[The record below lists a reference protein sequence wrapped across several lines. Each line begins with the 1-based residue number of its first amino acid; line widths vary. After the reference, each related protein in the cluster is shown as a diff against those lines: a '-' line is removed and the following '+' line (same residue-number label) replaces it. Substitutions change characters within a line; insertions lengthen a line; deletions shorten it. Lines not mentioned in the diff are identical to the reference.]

1 MDFGLSEEQ
10 RLLQDTIRKL
20 LAAAFPT
27 ARARE
32 ISKTESAHD
41 GELWKQLAENGA
53 LGALI
58 PERHGGSELSFLDA
72 MLVAE
77 EIGRAAGPGAYAA
90 TAVMAAVAL
99 RGAHDEVLQKQI
111 LPEIASGRTRIG
123 VATAEAHG
131 ARDGARV
138 RLDHARAS
146 GTALFA
152 LDAVGAERLLV
163 YTSGELALLDSAAPG
178 VEVIPL
184 PSVDGTRRF
193 AEVRLHSAELLA
205 LVGRTDRALAAGRI
219 ALAFDSL
226 GASERAL
233 ELALAYVAERKQF
246 GRVIGSFQAV
256 KHMLAEIAAALEPA
270 RSLAWYAAHAFEH
283 EPLEAERVAALC
295 KAHVSEVASEALRK
309 ATEVHGGIGFTEQYD
324 LHLWFRRV
332 ALTRPLLGGPEF
344 LREHADSLRLR
355 GEHRPL

>member
-20 LAAAFPT
+20 LADAFPT
-27 ARARE
+27 TRARE
-32 ISKTESAHD
+32 VSKTASAHD
-41 GELWKQLAENGA
+41 ASLWKLLAENGA

-58 PERHGGSELSFLDA
+58 PEKHGGSELSFLDA
-72 MLVAE
+72 MLIAE
-77 EIGRAAGPGAYAA
+77 EVGRAAGPGAYAA
-90 TAVMAAVAL
+90 TAVMAAVAIGGSGDETL
-99 RGAHDEVLQKQI
+99 QKEVLPQI
-111 LPEIASGRTRIG
+111 AAGTTRIG
-123 VATAEAHG
+123 VALSEAHG

-138 RLDHARAS
+138 RLDHGRAD
-146 GTALFA
+146 GVALFA
-152 LDAVGAERLLV
+152 LDAVEADRLLV
-163 YTSGELALLDSAAPG
+163 YTSGELALVSTATPA
-178 VEVIPL
+178 VEVVPL
-184 PSVDGTRRF
+184 SAVDGTRRF
-193 AEVRLHSAELLA
+193 AEVRLHAAEVTLIGTPNR
-205 LVGRTDRALAAGRI
+205 VLAAGRL

-233 ELALAYVAERKQF
+233 ELALAYAAERKQF

-283 EPLEAERVAALC
+283 EPHDAERMAALC
-295 KAHVSEVASEALRK
+295 KAHLSEVASEVLRK

-332 ALTRPLLGGPEF
+332 ALSRPLLGGPDL
-344 LREHADSLRLR
+344 LRDQAQRLR
-355 GEHRPL
+355 GAHRPL

>member
-20 LAAAFPT
+20 LADAFPT
-27 ARARE
+27 TRARE
-32 ISKTESAHD
+32 VSKTASAHD
-41 GELWKQLAENGA
+41 ASLWKQLAENGA

-58 PERHGGSELSFLDA
+58 PEKHGGSELSFLDA
-72 MLVAE
+72 MLIAE
-77 EIGRAAGPGAYAA
+77 EIGRAAGPGAYTA

-99 RGAHDEVLQKQI
+99 GDSPDEALHKELLPQI
-111 LPEIASGRTRIG
+111 AAGTTRIG
-123 VATAEAHG
+123 VALAEAHG

-138 RLDHARAS
+138 RIDHGRAN
-146 GTALFA
+146 GVALFA
-152 LDAVGAERLLV
+152 LDAVEADRLLV
-163 YTSGELALLDSAAPG
+163 YTSGELALLSVAAPG

-184 PSVDGTRRF
+184 AAIDGTRRF
-193 AEVRLHSAELLA
+193 AEVRLHSADVLA
-205 LVGRTDRALAAGRI
+205 LLGATERALAAGRL

-270 RSLAWYAAHAFEH
+270 RSLAWYAAHVFDH
-283 EPLEAERVAALC
+283 EPRDAEGMAALC
-295 KAHVSEVASEALRK
+295 KAHLSEVASDVLRK

-332 ALTRPLLGGPEF
+332 ALTRPLLGGPDL
-344 LREHADSLRLR
+344 LRDQAQRLR
-355 GEHRPL
+355 GERRPL

>member
-1 MDFGLSEEQ
+1 MDFGLSDEQ

-20 LAAAFPT
+20 LGAEFPT

-32 ISKTESAHD
+32 ISKTPSAHD
-41 GELWKQLAENGA
+41 PTLWKSLAESGA

-58 PERHGGSELSFLDA
+58 PEQHGGAGLSFLDA

-90 TAVMAAVAL
+90 TAVMGAVAVAASGHEAL
-99 RGAHDEVLQKQI
+99 AEEI
-111 LPEIASGRTRIG
+111 LPEIAAGTTRIG
-123 VATAEAHG
+123 VGLAEATG
-131 ARDGARV
+131 ARDGAGV
-138 RLDHARAS
+138 RLDHGRLEGAS
-146 GTALFA
+146 LFV
-152 LDAVGAERLLV
+152 LDAVDADRLLIH
-163 YTSGELALLDSAAPG
+163 TAAGLALVRAKSPG
-178 VEVIPL
+178 IEVVPL
-184 PSVDGTRRF
+184 ASVDGTRRF
-193 AEVRLHSAELLA
+193 AEVRLSGVEPAA
-205 LVGRTDRALAAGRI
+205 LVEALPRVLAAGRI

-233 ELALAYVAERKQF
+233 ELALEYASQRKQF

-270 RSLAWYAAHAFEH
+270 RSLAWYAAHAFDA
-283 EPLEAERVAALC
+283 EPREAARMAALC
-295 KAHVSEVASEALRK
+295 KAHLSETASEVLRK

-332 ALTRPLLGGPEF
+332 ALSRPLLGGPEL
-344 LREHADSLRLR
+344 LREEATRLR
-355 GEHRPL
+355 GETRPL